1 MHMGI
6 AAAYIAVL
14 SFQRLQYSSVRVLK
28 LYLILLSLR
37 YCWLL
42 FDNNSEYGE
51 YKAYYF
57 LDIFG
62 ISVFLTNFGFCVAVF
77 FHEMLTERQIR
88 FKAF

>member
-14 SFQRLQYSSVRVLK
+14 SFQRLHSSVRVLK
-28 LYLILLSLR
+28 LDLILLFLR

-42 FDNNSEYGE
+42 FDNNSEYGD

-62 ISVFLTNFGFCVAVF
+62 ISVFLTNFGFCVAF
-77 FHEMLTERQIR
+77 FFMRC
-88 FKAF
+88 